1 VVNQKIIEYRLL
13 GKENV
18 WPKVMMQRKTS
29 KRKLKKH
36 SKRNGLRKKP
46 KEQASNLARVAL
58 CCLLENKPAE

>member
-18 WPKVMMQRKTS
+18 WPKVMMQGKTS

-36 SKRNGLRKKP
+36 SKKNGLRKEP
-46 KEQASNLARVAL
+46 KEQAGNLARVAL